1 MSISKEEHPLYE
13 DILELSKLIEEKNL
27 ETIASKEL
35 ALTPPIERLAEDGV
49 DVSQMGVHPGMGIW
63 YQQSDEQ
70 KLQNSLNYQNNLEDL
85 NTLFK
90 DKAKLDQEIL
100 QDIQTPGPNLRVNDD
115 EISQPSEPYAPQYG
129 VEDLINTYR
138 TNQGMDSYTDEQI
151 LDYVKY
157 ANPEQY
163 NAVVGDSES
172 SEFSDESKQSRILG
186 CI

>member
-1 MSISKEEHPLYE
+1 MYSDIPTDFSDKSSSEYSKP
-13 DILELSKLIEEKNL
+13 
-27 ETIASKEL
+27 T
-35 ALTPPIERLAEDGV
+35 
-49 DVSQMGVHPGMGIW
+49 
-63 YQQSDEQ
+63 
-70 KLQNSLNYQNNLEDL
+70 
-85 NTLFK
+85 
-90 DKAKLDQEIL
+90 
-100 QDIQTPGPNLRVNDD
+100 
-115 EISQPSEPYAPQYG
+115 EPYAAEYG